1 MIRTFTSV
9 KRNLNF
15 REHFP
20 QFYDGLVS
28 YSYSRRAVHHW
39 WIKQANGELFYFAGT
54 SFKTIP
60 VSVAIQMFLSS
71 MAEIMTRCAV
81 AR

>member
-9 KRNLNF
+9 KQNLNF

-28 YSYSRRAVHHW
+28 YSYSRRAVQGW
-39 WIKQANGELFYFAGT
+39 WIKQADGDLFYFPGT
-54 SFKTIP
+54 SFKTMP

-71 MAEIMTRCAV
+71 MAEMMTRCAV

>member
-1 MIRTFTSV
+1 MLPTFTSV
-9 KRNLNF
+9 KQNLNF

-28 YSYSRRAVHHW
+28 CSYSRRTVHGR
-39 WIKQANGELFYFAGT
+39 WIKHCDVELFYFAGT
-54 SFKTIP
+54 SFKTMP